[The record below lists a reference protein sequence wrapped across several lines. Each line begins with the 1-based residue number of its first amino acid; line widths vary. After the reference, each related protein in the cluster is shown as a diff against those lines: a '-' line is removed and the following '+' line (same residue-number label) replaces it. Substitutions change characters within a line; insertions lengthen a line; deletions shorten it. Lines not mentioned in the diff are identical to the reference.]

1 MIMVRTPF
9 RISFFGGGSDLPS
22 FYRRNGYGAVVST
35 TINKYMYIMIH
46 PYFHNKIRV
55 KYSRTEDVKSVEDI
69 QHPIVRECLKLVN
82 IEEGVEIASIADVP
96 AGTGI
101 GSSSSFTVGLLHAL
115 YAYKGKQADKQML
128 AQEARK
134 IEIDILK
141 EPIGKQ
147 DQYAVSYGGLNY
159 ISFNS
164 NETVSVDPVK
174 CRPDI
179 KERLQKNLLMFYV
192 GNERKANSILKKQSE
207 SMEQKDKY
215 DRVKKMVSLADEVRC
230 LLTNGEVSNF
240 GELLHK
246 GWLYKKGVASS
257 ISNSNIDG
265 CYEKALTTG
274 ADGGKILGA
283 GGGGFMLFYCKPEYQ
298 NTLRTEMKLRQL
310 PFEFDDEGSKIIY
323 MD

>member
-1 MIMVRTPF
+1 MIMTRTPF
-9 RISFFGGGSDLPS
+9 RMSFAGGGSDLPA
-22 FYRRNGYGAVVST
+22 FYEKNGYGAVVST
-35 TINKYMYIMIH
+35 TINKYMYVMIH

-55 KYSRTEDVKSVEDI
+55 KYSRTEDVKCVEDI

-82 IEEGVEIASIADVP
+82 VEKGVEIASIADVP

-115 YAYKGKQADKQML
+115 YAYQGKKIDKETL
-128 AQEARK
+128 AQEACR

-147 DQYAVSYGGLNY
+147 DQYAVGYGGLNY
-159 ISFNS
+159 IRFNS
-164 NETVSVDPVK
+164 DETVSITPVK
-174 CRPDI
+174 CRSDL

-215 DRVKKMVSLADEVRC
+215 DRVKKMVSLANEVKC
-230 LLTNGEVSNF
+230 LLNGGEVSNF

-265 CYEKALTTG
+265 CYEKALKVG
-274 ADGGKILGA
+274 ASGGKILGA
-283 GGGGFMLFYCKPEYQ
+283 GGGGFMLFYCKPEHQ
-298 NTLRTEMKLRQL
+298 DALRKEMKLREL
-310 PFEFDDEGSKIIY
+310 PWKFDDEGSKIIY
-323 MD
+323 RD